1 MSSSFV
7 SFHMG
12 FACEIFHCSLPVLL
26 SFSSLFICLLSIFLV
41 LSPQMSFLTRR
52 HCATSA
58 ASVLCL
64 ILFRSHQEFINHF
77 IAIFFL
83 FVCLTL
89 LLTYKSRRLLP
100 SLKQFSILF
109 SSLSI
114 TESCKNSPP
123 PKQNLMYF
131 QQLTEYSENSSF
143 MLILKCFNIFSASK
157 IFSKFVHSL
166 SAWLAIKFYVYVNA
180 TNMKPI

>member
-1 MSSSFV
+1 MSSAFV

-52 HCATSA
+52 HCATSI
-58 ASVLCL
+58 LCI

-83 FVCLTL
+83 FVRLTL
-89 LLTYKSRRLLP
+89 LLTFTSRRLLP
-100 SLKQFSILF
+100 SLKQFSIQF

-114 TESCKNSPP
+114 TVSRKHLPSPP
-123 PKQNLMYF
+123 PKKNLMYF
-131 QQLTEYSENSSF
+131 QQLTEFSKNSCF
-143 MLILKCFNIFSASK
+143 MLILKYFNR
-157 IFSKFVHSL
+157 
-166 SAWLAIKFYVYVNA
+166 
-180 TNMKPI
+180 P